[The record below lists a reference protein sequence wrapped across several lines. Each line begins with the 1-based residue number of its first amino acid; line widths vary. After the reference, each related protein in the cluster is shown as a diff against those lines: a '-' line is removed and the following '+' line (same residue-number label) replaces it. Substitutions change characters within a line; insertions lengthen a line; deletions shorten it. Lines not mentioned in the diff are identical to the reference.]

1 MIKDIKIKPTK
12 IKITDSFEHIE
23 KEITVDNI
31 DDLNKL
37 SGEMFKMLLISGG
50 SKIHI
55 YKD

>member
-1 MIKDIKIKPTK
+1 MLKNIKIKPTK

-23 KEITVDNI
+23 KEITVDKL
-31 DDLNKL
+31 DDLNEL
-37 SGEMFKMLLISGG
+37 SREMFKMFLISGG